1 MASAAASP
9 SRARRASRIGT
20 WRSDSAIRS
29 RPGCETVRYVREYG
43 SRNDH
48 WRSSVALR
56 AARTIVAWKDALA
69 CDWSCASPRRAA
81 SRMRSSSSASCSS
94 SSSVMRS
101 AASRA
106 ASASSAA
113 RTGNA
118 SSSSSALKART
129 EQPRN
134 GSWTTQPSCSRSRSA
149 SRTGAC
155 ETPSSCAIRVSTSR
169 APGGY
174 SCDTMRC
181 RITSLICS
189 RRFERVKGAS
199 VTGTR

>member
-1 MASAAASP
+1 MM
-9 SRARRASRIGT
+9 
-20 WRSDSAIRS
+20 
-29 RPGCETVRYVREYG
+29 C
-43 SRNDH
+43 
-48 WRSSVALR
+48 
-56 AARTIVAWKDALA
+56 
-69 CDWSCASPRRAA
+69 
-81 SRMRSSSSASCSS
+81 
-94 SSSVMRS
+94 S

-118 SSSSSALKART
+118 SSSSSALNART

-174 SCDTMRC
+174 SCETMRW
-181 RITSLICS
+181 RITSLIWA
-189 RRFERVKGAS
+189 RRLERMNGAS